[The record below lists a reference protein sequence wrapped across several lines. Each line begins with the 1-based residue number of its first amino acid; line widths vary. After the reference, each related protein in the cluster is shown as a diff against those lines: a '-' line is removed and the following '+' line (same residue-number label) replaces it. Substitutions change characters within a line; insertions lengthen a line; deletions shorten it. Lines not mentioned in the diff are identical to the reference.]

1 MNPAN
6 STADIGNAERERAA
20 TNQGANALF
29 GVNAAAQDIRSGNR
43 NCSDKPRLAAN
54 ALLLPGLGCA
64 RLSKDGETVL
74 ELQALDGVQSVSV
87 NDAERLALAEPEH
100 DWCIHMVGLLEDR
113 HYRREGA
120 GLWRL
125 YARGYGLS

>member
-1 MNPAN
+1 MGQSILA
-6 STADIGNAERERAA
+6 AGNTDGGSAA
-20 TNQGANALF
+20 LKEDASILF
-29 GVNAAAQDIRSGNR
+29 AAAAEAQRRGSGDRYHRDNVH
-43 NCSDKPRLAAN
+43 LAPD

-64 RLSKDGETVL
+64 SVSKNGESVI
-74 ELQALDGVQSVSV
+74 ELQGLAVEHAMTVG
-87 NDAERLALAEPEH
+87 DAERLALTEPERE
-100 DWCIHMVGLLEDR
+100 WCIHMVSLLDDR

>member
-1 MNPAN
+1 MDQFTLAAGNTDRGNTALNEDAN
-6 STADIGNAERERAA
+6 TLFAA
-20 TNQGANALF
+20 A
-29 GVNAAAQDIRSGNR
+29 AAAQRRGSRDQHRG
-43 NCSDKPRLAAN
+43 DKVHLAPD

-64 RLSKDGETVL
+64 SVSRNGEPVI
-74 ELQALDGVQSVSV
+74 ELQGLAGEHAMTVG
-87 NDAERLALAEPEH
+87 DAERLALAEPDEK
-100 DWCIHMVGLLEDR
+100 WCIHMVSLLDDR

>member
-1 MNPAN
+1 MGQSILA
-6 STADIGNAERERAA
+6 AGNTDGGSAA
-20 TNQGANALF
+20 LKEDASILF
-29 GVNAAAQDIRSGNR
+29 AAAAEAQRRGSGDRYHRDNVH
-43 NCSDKPRLAAN
+43 LALD

-64 RLSKDGETVL
+64 SVSKNGESVI
-74 ELQALDGVQSVSV
+74 ELQGLAGEHAMTVG
-87 NDAERLALAEPEH
+87 DAERLALAEPERE
-100 DWCIHMVGLLEDR
+100 WCIHMVSLLDDR

>member
-1 MNPAN
+1 MMIAKKKEKNM
-6 STADIGNAERERAA
+6 TQMTLDQYRGDK
-20 TNQGANALF
+20 
-29 GVNAAAQDIRSGNR
+29 VN
-43 NCSDKPRLAAN
+43 LAPD

-64 RLSKDGETVL
+64 SVSKNGELVI
-74 ELQALDGVQSVSV
+74 ELQGLAGEHTMIVGE
-87 NDAERLALAEPEH
+87 AEQLALAEPEQE
-100 DWCIHMVGLLEDR
+100 WRIHIVSLLDDR